1 MSDCTKALRQSHHGL
16 GKGMEAF
23 AIHARLGFQ
32 LQATPKD
39 LIDPQVVRCCMVKV
53 PISDEYSMNR
63 RTGVPASKW
72 TSFAGRPHRT
82 TPNWRI
88 PVSKCFMIHN
98 IHNIKLS
105 QEHILYIS
113 GHFTV
118 LLPGSKRICI
128 QPSRIFPM
136 TWSSTGVAR
145 VALCG
150 TPTRQIEGRGP
161 R

>member
-1 MSDCTKALRQSHHGL
+1 MNIPWTGEQ
-16 GKGMEAF
+16 E
-23 AIHARLGFQ
+23 FQ
-32 LQATPKD
+32 LQNGPVLLGG
-39 LIDPQVVRCCMVKV
+39 LIAP
-53 PISDEYSMNR
+53 PHL
-63 RTGVPASKW
+63 GAS
-72 TSFAGRPHRT
+72 
-82 TPNWRI
+82 WRI

-161 R
+161 RWPTDSSACVPNEFAKTHHYWRLNPHFQTHLNWKFGSV